1 MRLEQGCGVRVGF
14 DSAQPPGFDSAQ
26 PPGFGSAQPTVVA
39 QPKRAQPDRPLCVIE
54 GPLQSNAMD
63 TLLKPLLLLPWPDW
77 LALALFF
84 GGWVGYARW
93 ARRRADRTP
102 SILAT
107 TNQWRRRWMLQA
119 TWRDNR
125 IVDAAVTQSLSASPS
140 FFASTSIL
148 IIGGLL
154 AALGSGKAS
163 GLVQEI
169 PFAARTT
176 VQVFELK
183 LVLLTAI
190 FVHAFFRFTWS
201 LRQYSFGA
209 IMVGAAPE
217 AKQFA
222 ADDPQRALF
231 ADRAGRVMGLA
242 AETFNDGLR
251 TYYMSFAAVAWFFS
265 AWAFM
270 AATAAVLVVL
280 YRREFHSEVLAALRV
295 GLEAPLPAPPPSSP
309 G

>member
-1 MRLEQGCGVRVGF
+1 ME
-14 DSAQPPGFDSAQ
+14 
-26 PPGFGSAQPTVVA
+26 
-39 QPKRAQPDRPLCVIE
+39 
-54 GPLQSNAMD
+54 

-77 LALALFF
+77 LALGLFF
-84 GGWVGYARW
+84 GGWWGYAHW
-93 ARRRADRTP
+93 ARRRAQRRP

-107 TNQWRRRWMLQA
+107 TNQWRRRWMLQT

-125 IVDAAVTQSLSASPS
+125 IVDAAVTQTMAASPS

-154 AALGSGKAS
+154 AALSATDKVS

-169 PFAARTT
+169 PFAARTSAL
-176 VQVFELK
+176 VFDLK
-183 LVLLTAI
+183 LALLAAI

-209 IMVGAAPE
+209 IIVGAAPE
-217 AKQFA
+217 ANQFA
-222 ADDPQRALF
+222 ADEPQRALF

-251 TYYMSFAAVAWFFS
+251 AYYMSFAAVAWFFS

-270 AATAAVLVVL
+270 AATVAVLVVL
-280 YRREFHSEVLAALRV
+280 YRREFRSEVLLALRE
-295 GLEAPLPAPPPSSP
+295 GLEPLPSLPLPPSGPPPAP
-309 G
+309 